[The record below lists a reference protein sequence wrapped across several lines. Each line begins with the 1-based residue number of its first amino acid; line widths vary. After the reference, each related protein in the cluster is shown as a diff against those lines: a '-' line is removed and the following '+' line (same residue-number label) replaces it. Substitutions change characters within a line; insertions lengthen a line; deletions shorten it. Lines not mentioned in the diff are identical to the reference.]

1 MPKASTELTKA
12 RQTEII
18 NAAEKLYQTKGF
30 NEISLKDIAD
40 LTSFTRTSIYNY
52 FQTKEEI
59 FLSLNKRQYEFW
71 VQDLEEIMQ
80 KNKSLSKDEIAQKI
94 AKTLQKR
101 EQMLKLTSMNHFE
114 MEANSRLEILTEFKF
129 AFGNA
134 LKTMQQL
141 IEKFCPEMHKKDAEH
156 FVYALF
162 PFIYGIYPYTA
173 VNEKQRTAMKT
184 AKVRFKYQSIYQIAY
199 HSIQKLLA

>member
-1 MPKASTELTKA
+1 
-12 RQTEII
+12 
-18 NAAEKLYQTKGF
+18 
-30 NEISLKDIAD
+30 
-40 LTSFTRTSIYNY
+40 
-52 FQTKEEI
+52 
-59 FLSLNKRQYEFW
+59 
-71 VQDLEEIMQ
+71 
-80 KNKSLSKDEIAQKI
+80 
-94 AKTLQKR
+94 
-101 EQMLKLTSMNHFE
+101 
-114 MEANSRLEILTEFKF
+114 
-129 AFGNA
+129 
-134 LKTMQQL
+134 MQQL

>member
-80 KNKSLSKDEIAQKI
+80 KNKSLSKDKIAQKI

-101 EQMLKLTSMNHFE
+101 EQMLELSSMNHFE
-114 MEANSRLEILTEFKF
+114 MQVNSRL
-129 AFGNA
+129 
-134 LKTMQQL
+134 
-141 IEKFCPEMHKKDAEH
+141 
-156 FVYALF
+156 
-162 PFIYGIYPYTA
+162 
-173 VNEKQRTAMKT
+173 
-184 AKVRFKYQSIYQIAY
+184 
-199 HSIQKLLA
+199 